1 LKKLMIAALVA
12 AFAVGAANADEA
24 KKDEAKAGEAK
35 KCDAPP
41 KELVMKDL
49 ALGAGDTVEFKSAAL
64 VSYKG
69 WLWDGCA
76 PDHKGE
82 MFDSSENRVTP
93 FGFVVGAGRV
103 IKGWDE
109 GVMGMKVDGKRLL
122 IIPPDKGYGAAGA
135 GNGKIPPNS
144 TLVFEVILLK
154 ILNAGSATKAPP
166 PAHPAPATQAAP
178 K

>member
-1 LKKLMIAALVA
+1 MKRVIIAAFLA
-12 AFAVGAANADEA
+12 AFAVGFANADEA
-24 KKDEAKAGEAK
+24 KKDEAK
-35 KCDAPP
+35 KCDEPP

-64 VSYKG
+64 VSYTG

-76 PDHKGE
+76 PDHKGA
-82 MFDSSENRVTP
+82 MFDTSQGRVTP

-135 GNGKIPPNS
+135 GNGKIPPNA
-144 TLVFEVILLK
+144 TLVFEVYLLK
-154 ILNAGSATKAPP
+154 ILNAGTATKGPP
-166 PAHPAPATQAAP
+166 PHPAPATQATP